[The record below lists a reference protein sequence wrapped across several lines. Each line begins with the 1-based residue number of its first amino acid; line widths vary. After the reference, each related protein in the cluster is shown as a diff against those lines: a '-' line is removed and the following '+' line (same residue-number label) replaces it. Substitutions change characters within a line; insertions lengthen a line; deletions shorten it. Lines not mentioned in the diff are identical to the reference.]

1 MCIRILLNAVSV
13 CAMWEAGGGSLT
25 YWGLFGL
32 YGENGFSAGYSDAY
46 GLRPC
51 FALKSTIK
59 ITGGIGTSGNPYTM
73 E

>member
-13 CAMWEAGGGSLT
+13 CAMWEAGGGFLT

-32 YGENGFSAGYSDAY
+32 YGENGFGGGYSDAY

-51 FALKSTIK
+51 FSLKSTIK
-59 ITGGIGTSGNPYTM
+59 ITGGNGTSGNPYTM